1 MKLSIVAGLLTC
13 LLTTTTASASVY
25 DPLID
30 TAAKRHGVDRIVL
43 RAIAQQE
50 SGKNPW
56 SFNADGE
63 GFKFQS
69 RENAITAL
77 YAINSAPWM
86 VKVLPHRGDG
96 AVHRRF
102 FRDSASAQQYLNGY
116 LAVHGLNGKRVI
128 TQRTDA
134 KKDLDFGQA
143 RVRRLWL
150 LNTDIGIGQISY
162 RFHGQNRVSV
172 QHWFNPAI
180 NLDYAA
186 SLIAEHKRSTG
197 SDLEAAGLY
206 HSKTPS
212 LRAAYMKRFMPI
224 YRKEVARAQQ
234 SLTASH

>member
-1 MKLSIVAGLLTC
+1 MYTGLVALFLSTSSV
-13 LLTTTTASASVY
+13 SASVY

-30 TAAKRHGVDRIVL
+30 RAANRHGIDPMVL

-63 GFKFQS
+63 GFRFES

-96 AVHRRF
+96 PVHRRF

-116 LAVHGLNGKRVI
+116 LAVHGLKGNRAI
-128 TQRTDA
+128 TQRTDSQ
-134 KKDLDFGQA
+134 KGLEYGQA

-162 RFHGQNRVSV
+162 RFHGQNRGSV

-186 SLIAEHKRSTG
+186 SLLAEHKRAAG
-197 SDLEAAGLY
+197 SDLEAAGRY

-212 LRAAYMKRFMPI
+212 LRAAYMRRFMPI
-224 YRKEVARAQQ
+224 YRKEVERARQ
-234 SLTASH
+234 SLTASR

>member
-1 MKLSIVAGLLTC
+1 MCACLGAM
-13 LLTTTTASASVY
+13 LLTTSIASASVY

-30 TAAKRHGVDRIVL
+30 SAAKRHGVDPIVL

-86 VKVLPHRGDG
+86 VKVLPHKGEG
-96 AVHRRF
+96 KVHRRF

-116 LAVHGLNGKRVI
+116 LAVHGLKGYRAI
-128 TQRTDA
+128 TQRTDDN
-134 KKDLDFGQA
+134 KGLKYGQA

-162 RFHGQNRVSV
+162 RFHGQNRASV

-186 SLIAEHKRSTG
+186 SLIAKHKRSAG
-197 SDLEAAGLY
+197 SDLEAVGNY

-212 LRAAYMKRFMPI
+212 LKAAYMERFMPV
-224 YRKEVARAQQ
+224 YRKEMARAQQ
-234 SLTASH
+234 SLTAAR